1 MRPASW
7 SGAAGWRDRLPVEPP
22 LEQPPDE
29 RTQLGATW
37 LIEQSTRRLR
47 QRPRGQAEAAVDV
60 LADAAELLGG
70 ALHVVHLEA
79 GSKQRSKQGQSN
91 GQSGVKAGSKRDLSN
106 VATGPKQ
113 LERVVHSA
121 DGELG
126 GRQPV
131 RNFTS
136 QLVR

>member
-1 MRPASW
+1 MYVRHQNKIVNFLCAAKTVGRPAPSP
-7 SGAAGWRDRLPVEPP
+7 PVEPP

-91 GQSGVKAGSKRDLSN
+91 GQSGVKAGSKQGQNS
-106 VATGPKQ
+106 VKA
-113 LERVVHSA
+113 RVKAGQS
-121 DGELG
+121 LP
-126 GRQPV
+126 GR
-131 RNFTS
+131 RN
-136 QLVR
+136 R